1 MFTSP
6 RITST
11 TLTSSAR
18 ARSPTTI
25 VFGRLTTVEVSATA
39 TGATGSGT
47 GWGMGARCGRRPLG
61 RGPRCGG
68 IRLGLALGT
77 RSPFFRRR
85 RELASQPVGRHS
97 VDINFERSGQYAL
110 REPALEASRI
120 GIEIGPASG
129 RLPAKVYGELPRR

>member
-1 MFTSP
+1 M
-6 RITST
+6 TST

-25 VFGRLTTVEVSATA
+25 VFGRVTTVEVSATA
-39 TGATGSGT
+39 TGATGSGM
-47 GWGMGARCGRRPLG
+47 GWGIGARWGRRPRG

-97 VDINFERSGQYAL
+97 VDINFKRSGQHAL
-110 REPALEASRI
+110 RQSALEAAWI
-120 GIEIGPASG
+120 GIQIRPPSG
-129 RLPAKVYGELPRR
+129 RLAAKVYGELPRR